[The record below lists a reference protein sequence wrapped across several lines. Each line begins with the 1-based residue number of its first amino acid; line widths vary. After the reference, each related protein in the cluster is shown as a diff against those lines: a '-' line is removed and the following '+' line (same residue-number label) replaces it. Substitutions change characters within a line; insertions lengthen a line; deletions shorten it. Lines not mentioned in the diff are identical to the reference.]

1 MIVSTTSLGR
11 LIHIY
16 QLFAK
21 IYFRTHSP
29 LSLPS
34 RVWKLVSKC
43 HLHHR
48 LAAPKPAMM
57 VPQGTRK
64 WHFSVVRYA
73 LIKIISN
80 TNPELDFP
88 KQAYGLMEGTVPRET
103 ERGHDF
109 SLFAVWLWAGHFL
122 PLGLGLFIFRWP
134 CPATITNNLS
144 FNISIRARSTPVI

>member
-88 KQAYGLMEGTVPRET
+88 KQAYGLMEGTVPQET
-103 ERGHDF
+103 EPGHDF
-109 SLFAVWLWAGHFL
+109 SLFCCVTLGRSGPWSFSLWALVSLYSG
-122 PLGLGLFIFRWP
+122 G
-134 CPATITNNLS
+134 PAQQPSLTVSLLTS
-144 FNISIRARSTPVI
+144 P